1 MGGVS
6 PAAFRRFIGDGTFPA
21 AMSDSVNQPSPDDDA
36 RDLAAAIGGDQAA
49 FARFYDRHAAVVL
62 SLCRRCSP
70 AAGGGGLTE
79 AEDATQETF
88 IRAFGM
94 LDRLNGSVT
103 SGGTAGSGGGV
114 RSWLYAIARR
124 VCSERRRA
132 AFRRSKHEGLAMR
145 NAAIS
150 LNHVPGAHDS
160 PDAIGHDQLDRLT
173 AALDRLDDRERLA
186 IHLHYLDSDPLRA
199 AESALGLSRSGY
211 YKLLARAREKLAAL
225 MREVQTS

>member
-1 MGGVS
+1 LG
-6 PAAFRRFIGDGTFPA
+6 RFSGDSIDPA
-21 AMSDSVNQPSPDDDA
+21 AMSKAVSQPRPDDDA
-36 RDLAAAIGGDQAA
+36 RDLAAAIGGDHTA
-49 FARFYDRHAAVVL
+49 FARLYDRHSAVVL
-62 SLCRRCSP
+62 SLCRRST
-70 AAGGGGLTE
+70 GGLGE

-94 LDRLNGSVT
+94 LDRLNGSLT
-103 SGGTAGSGGGV
+103 SGDAARGSGGGV

-132 AFRRSKHEGLAMR
+132 SFRRSKHEGLAMR

-150 LNHVPGAHDS
+150 LNHLPGGHDS